1 MIKFKAL
8 FSFKQNEVKR
18 AFSYAKLH
26 SQIKGLKL
34 LESEIPDQP
43 GQLGLEHGKLLIVI
57 PRRVGKAS
65 KRNKIR
71 RQIRAIFYEEK
82 LYESKKIF
90 ILLVYKQALELSL
103 DEIKKFLHE
112 K

>member
-18 AFSYAKLH
+18 AFSCAKLK
-26 SQIKGLKL
+26 SEIRGLKL
-34 LESEIPDQP
+34 LKSKLDEPP
-43 GQLGLEHGKLLIVI
+43 EHGKLLIVI

-65 KRNKIR
+65 KRNRIR
-71 RQIRAIFYEEK
+71 RQIKAIFYEEK
-82 LYESKKIF
+82 LYENKQIL

-103 DEIKKFLHE
+103 DDIKKFL
-112 K
+112 KL